1 MLSFKKTLTSTAGAA
16 VIVASALALAPGL
29 AAAGAAEGDAEAG
42 MKVANDRKTGNCVAC
57 HVMPDAESPGAIGP
71 PLIQMQAR
79 YPDME
84 KLRAQIWDA
93 TEANPE
99 SSMPPF
105 GKHGILTEEQ
115 FNDVLAYIWS
125 I

>member
-1 MLSFKKTLTSTAGAA
+1 MLSLKKTLTSAAGAA
-16 VIVASALALAPGL
+16 VIAASALALAPGL
-29 AAAGAAEGDAEAG
+29 AAAGAGDAEAG
-42 MKVANDRKTGNCVAC
+42 QKVANDRKTGNCVAC

-79 YPDME
+79 YPDKE
-84 KLRAQIWDA
+84 KLREQIWDA
-93 TEANPE
+93 TVANPG

-115 FNDVLAYIWS
+115 FNNVLAYIWS

>member
-1 MLSFKKTLTSTAGAA
+1 MLSFKKTLTSAAGAA
-16 VIVASALALAPGL
+16 VIAASTLALVPGL
-29 AAAGAAEGDAEAG
+29 AAAVAEEGDPKAG
-42 MKVANDRKTGNCVAC
+42 QKVANDRKTGNCVAC

-79 YPDME
+79 YPDRE

-93 TEANPE
+93 TEANPG

>member
-1 MLSFKKTLTSTAGAA
+1 MLSFKKTLTSAAGAA
-16 VIVASALALAPGL
+16 VIAASALALAPGL
-29 AAAGAAEGDAEAG
+29 TAAGAGEGDAKSG
-42 MKVANDRKTGNCVAC
+42 QKVANDRKTGNCVAC

-79 YPDME
+79 YPDKE
-84 KLRAQIWDA
+84 KLREQIWDA
-93 TEANPE
+93 TIANPG

-115 FNDVLAYIWS
+115 FNNVLAYIWS

>member
-1 MLSFKKTLTSTAGAA
+1 MLSFKKTITGVAGAA
-16 VIVASALALAPGL
+16 VIATSALALAPGL

-42 MKVANDRKTGNCVAC
+42 QKVANDRKTGNCVAC

-79 YPDME
+79 YPDKE
-84 KLRAQIWDA
+84 KLREQIWDA
-93 TEANPE
+93 TVANPG

-115 FNDVLAYIWS
+115 FNNVLAYIWS

>member
-1 MLSFKKTLTSTAGAA
+1 MIA
-16 VIVASALALAPGL
+16 ASALALAPGL
-29 AAAGAAEGDAEAG
+29 AAAGAGDAEAG
-42 MKVANDRKTGNCVAC
+42 QKVANDRKTGNCVAC

-79 YPDME
+79 YPDKE
-84 KLRAQIWDA
+84 KLREQIWDA
-93 TEANPE
+93 TVANPG

-115 FNDVLAYIWS
+115 FNNVLAYIWS